1 MTNITALIDRLRAEL
16 DYIAGRDV
24 AVFLTL
30 DRKDAANL
38 LRILEF
44 VETMKIE
51 TMK

>member
-1 MTNITALIDRLRAEL
+1 MTNITAMIERLRAGFADADAKFIGL
-16 DYIAGRDV
+16 S
-24 AVFLTL
+24 L

-44 VETMKIE
+44 VEQMKIE